1 MNRTLQCQKEKY
13 DDFSS
18 LGKTQ
23 YHRYGKKQRARQVL
37 LIAWDI
43 CLDKRHDS
51 SKEHKWKKLIQVHET
66 TDYGKSKREFD
77 LKTYFLE
84 YDSYSKIQREAKTN
98 KQLVQCRCLCIANHD
113 VQGTE
118 YQQFKLL
125 SEHPARY
132 ISCSKYSQGN
142 EMAEKAH
149 CNFTPLN
156 TAQKAS
162 KDVWLDPAGSSEC
175 TTEQKWLLQ
184 RWCHCTY
191 KYGCCYSE
199 GQKY

>member
-1 MNRTLQCQKEKY
+1 M
-13 DDFSS
+13 
-18 LGKTQ
+18 
-23 YHRYGKKQRARQVL
+23 
-37 LIAWDI
+37 AWDI

-51 SKEHKWKKLIQVHET
+51 SKEHKWKKLIQVHEM

-84 YDSYSKIQREAKTN
+84 YDCYSNIQREAKTN
-98 KQLVQCRCLCIANHD
+98 KQLVQCRCLCISNHD
-113 VQGTE
+113 VQGKE

-132 ISCSKYSQGN
+132 ISCSKHSQGN

-149 CNFTPLN
+149 SNFTPLN

-162 KDVWLDPAGSSEC
+162 KDVWLDPTGVGSSES
-175 TTEQKWLLQ
+175 TTEQNWLLQ
-184 RWCHCTY
+184 RWYHWVY
-191 KYGCCYSE
+191 EYGRCCSE
-199 GQKY
+199 GHKYISR